1 MKGALVVISLLL
13 VVSCSSSDKKFSQ
26 IHPGMTKEQVI
37 AKLGTPNG
45 FKLENGAEILR
56 YSNDDRY
63 VKLRNGRVTECGEE

>member
-1 MKGALVVISLLL
+1 
-13 VVSCSSSDKKFSQ
+13 
-26 IHPGMTKEQVI
+26 MTKAQVI